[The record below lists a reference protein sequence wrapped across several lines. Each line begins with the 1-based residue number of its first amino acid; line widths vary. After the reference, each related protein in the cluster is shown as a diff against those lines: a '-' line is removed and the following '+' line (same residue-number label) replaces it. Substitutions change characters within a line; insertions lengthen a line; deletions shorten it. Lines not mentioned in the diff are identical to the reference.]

1 MSGDS
6 GRRRPS
12 SDRLRHRR
20 SVRTLGASALL
31 ATLALGAAA
40 CGSGGAEMGGGSG
53 AGMPVTAAPTTT
65 TTVPIEARPVR
76 VTAAPWS
83 LATAIQR
90 EGLVTDG
97 TSIFLAGGLDRSS
110 VSQSAVLKIDPA
122 NGASA
127 QVGTLAVAVHD
138 TQAVW
143 RDGTIVV
150 VGGGSPPIRTEVQ
163 SVVPGGAAKVIG
175 QLPHDRADHVVAQVG
190 STLYALGGVDQ
201 ASNLDGTVAAS
212 TDGGVTWKQVGTL
225 AQAVRYS
232 GVGVLDGQIYLLGG
246 VASASGAD
254 TAAIQRFD
262 PKTNQTT
269 VVGQLPQAF
278 SHPTSVQMG
287 PLVFL
292 AGGFV
297 ANARVTKVQRVDL
310 RSLTTV
316 DTGAVLPAPMSD
328 GAGVVIGGTAYLVGG
343 EGSDGKAS
351 TAVSLL
357 TLG

>member
-1 MSGDS
+1 MP
-6 GRRRPS
+6 RRT
-12 SDRLRHRR
+12 R
-20 SVRTLGASALL
+20 SAV
-31 ATLALGAAA
+31 LALTVVMGAAVA
-40 CGSGGAEMGGGSG
+40 LVGCGSGGGELSGGGGSPSP
-53 AGMPVTAAPTTT
+53 ATAAPTTT

-76 VTAAPWS
+76 VSPAPWG
-83 LATAIQR
+83 LGTAIQR

-97 TSIFLAGGLDRSS
+97 TSIFLAGGLDRAS
-110 VSQSAVLKIDPA
+110 VSSAAVLKIDPA
-122 NGASA
+122 TGATTP
-127 QVGTLAVAVHD
+127 VGTLPLAVHD

-143 RDGTIVV
+143 RNGTIVV

-190 STLYALGGVDQ
+190 DTLYALGGVDQ
-201 ASNLDGTVAAS
+201 ASNLDGTVATS

-232 GVGVLDGQIYLLGG
+232 GIGVLDGQIFLLGG
-246 VASASGAD
+246 VASASGVD

-269 VVGQLPQAF
+269 VVGQLPQAL
-278 SHPTSVQMG
+278 SHPTSVQFG

-297 ANARVTKVQRVDL
+297 NNARVTKVQKVDL
-310 RSLTTV
+310 RSLTTA
-316 DTGAVLPAPMSD
+316 DTGQVLPGPMSD
-328 GAGVVIGGTAYLVGG
+328 GAAVVIGGTAYLVGG
-343 EGSDGKAS
+343 EGADGKAS
-351 TAVSLL
+351 TTVTLL

>member
-1 MSGDS
+1 MS
-6 GRRRPS
+6 RRT
-12 SDRLRHRR
+12 HRR
-20 SVRTLGASALL
+20 DHRPVALRTVGLVAAV
-31 ATLALGAAA
+31 AALALVVVA
-40 CGSGGAEMGGGSG
+40 CGSGGAELGGGSS
-53 AGMPVTAAPTTT
+53 AAPATTAPTTT
-65 TTVPIEARPVR
+65 TTLAVEARPVR
-76 VTAAPWS
+76 VTPAPWS

-97 TSIFLAGGLDRSS
+97 TSIFMAGGLDRSS
-110 VSQSAVLKIDPA
+110 VSSAAVTKIDPA
-122 NGASA
+122 TGAASS
-127 QVGTLAVAVHD
+127 VGTLPVAVHD

-143 RDGTIVV
+143 RNGTIVV
-150 VGGGSPPIRTEVQ
+150 VGGGSPPVRTDVQ

-190 STLYALGGVDQ
+190 GTLYALGGVDQ

-212 TDGGVTWKQVGTL
+212 TDGGVAWKQVGTL

-232 GVGVLDGQIYLLGG
+232 GVGVWDGQIYLLGG

-278 SHPTSVQMG
+278 SHPTSVQYG

-297 ANARVTKVQRVDL
+297 NNVRGTKVQRVDL
-310 RSLTTV
+310 RSLATT
-316 DTGAVLPAPMSD
+316 DTGQTLPGPMSD
-328 GAGVVIGGTAYLVGG
+328 GAAVFIGDTAYLVGG
-343 EGSDGKAS
+343 EGADGKAS
-351 TAVSLL
+351 TTVTLL
-357 TLG
+357 TIG